1 LVYRRTKTN
10 YIKKKLI
17 MKKILITRKLLKP
30 CEEKASKIFEAKF
43 NVNDELY
50 SQSKLIELSQG
61 CDAILTSLTD
71 KMDEDT
77 INKLPDTVKAISNF
91 AVGFGN
97 IDLEAA
103 KKKNITVTNTPDVL
117 TDATA
122 EIAMLLILGAARRAS
137 EGIEYAKNS
146 NWKWS
151 ADFLIGKQLT
161 GARLGILG
169 MGRIGRAVARLSK
182 PFGMKIHYHN
192 RSKLSAE
199 HEAGAT
205 YHENVKS
212 LFSVSD
218 ILAINCPATKETVN
232 IINKDTLEYFPTGA
246 IITNSARGDMI
257 DDDAMIDALNRKK
270 IYAVGLDVY
279 KGEPNLN
286 PGYLKHKNAFI
297 LPHLGSA
304 TKETRTA
311 MGNLAIDNIDE
322 FFKKGN
328 CKNKVN

>member
-1 LVYRRTKTN
+1 
-10 YIKKKLI
+10 
-17 MKKILITRKLLKP
+17 MKKILITRRLLKP
-30 CEEKASKIFEAKF
+30 CEEKASKIFDAKL
-43 NVNDELY
+43 NTNDELY

-61 CDAILTSLTD
+61 CDAILTSLTE
-71 KMDEDT
+71 KMDEET
-77 INKLPDTVKAISNF
+77 INKLPETVKVISNF

-97 IDLEAA
+97 IDLQAA
-103 KKKNITVTNTPDVL
+103 KKRGIVVTNTPDVL

-169 MGRIGRAVARLSK
+169 MGRIGRAVAKLSR

-192 RSKLSAE
+192 RSKLSPE
-199 HEAGAT
+199 LEEGAT
-205 YHENVKS
+205 YHDNVKS

-232 IINKDTLEYFPTGA
+232 IINKETLEYFPTGA

-257 DDDAMIDALNRKK
+257 DDEAMVQALINRK
-270 IYAVGLDVY
+270 IYAIGLDVY
-279 KGEPNLN
+279 KGEPKIH
-286 PGYLKHKNAFI
+286 PGYLNQPTAFI
-297 LPHLGSA
+297 LPHLGSS
-304 TKETRTA
+304 TKKTRTA
-311 MGNLAIDNIDE
+311 MANLAIDNIDE
-322 FFKKGN
+322 FFKTGK
-328 CKNKVN
+328 CKNRIN

>member
-1 LVYRRTKTN
+1 
-10 YIKKKLI
+10 
-17 MKKILITRKLLKP
+17 MKKIFVTRRLLKT
-30 CEEKASKIFEAKF
+30 CEDKASKLFDIKL
-43 NVNDELY
+43 NSNDELY
-50 SQSKLIELSQG
+50 SQKKIIDMSEG
-61 CDAILTSLTD
+61 CDGILTSLTE
-71 KMDEDT
+71 KMDEET
-77 INKLPDTVKAISNF
+77 INKLPSTVKILSNF

-103 KKKNITVTNTPDVL
+103 KKRGITVTNTPDVL

-169 MGRIGRAVARLSK
+169 MGRIGRAVAKLSR

-192 RSKLSAE
+192 RSKLKSE
-199 HEAGAT
+199 LEEGAT
-205 YHENVKS
+205 YHENIKS

-218 ILAINCPATKETVN
+218 FLAINCPATKETVN
-232 IINKDTLEYFPTGA
+232 IINKETLEYFPKGT

-257 DDDAMIDALNRKK
+257 DDEATLDALDRRK

-286 PGYLKHKNAFI
+286 PGYLKHKSAFI

-311 MGNLAIDNIDE
+311 MANLAIDNINE
-322 FFKKGN
+322 FFKTGE

>member
-1 LVYRRTKTN
+1 
-10 YIKKKLI
+10 
-17 MKKILITRKLLKP
+17 MKKILITRRLLKAS
-30 CEEKASKIFEAKF
+30 EEKASKIFDV
-43 NVNDELY
+43 NINDNDELY

-61 CDAILTSLTD
+61 CDAILTSLTE
-71 KMDEDT
+71 KMDQNT
-77 INKLPDTVKAISNF
+77 INKLPDTIKVISNF

-103 KKKNITVTNTPDVL
+103 KKRGIAVTNTPDVL

-122 EIAMLLILGAARRAS
+122 EIAMLLILGAARRAP
-137 EGIEYAKNS
+137 EGIEHAKNS
-146 NWKWS
+146 DWKWS

-169 MGRIGRAVARLSK
+169 MGRIGRAVAKLSR
-182 PFGMKIHYHN
+182 PFGMEIHYHN
-192 RSKLSAE
+192 RSKLTPE
-199 HEAGAT
+199 LEEGAI
-205 YHENVKS
+205 YHENIKS

-218 ILAINCPATKETVN
+218 ILAINCPATKETIN
-232 IINKDTLEYFPTGA
+232 IINKETLEYFPTGA

-257 DDDAMIDALNRKK
+257 DDKAMLDALDRRK

-286 PGYLKHKNAFI
+286 SGYLKHKSAFI
-297 LPHLGSA
+297 LPHLGSS
-304 TKETRTA
+304 TKQTRTA
-311 MGNLAIDNIDE
+311 MGDLAVDNIND
-322 FFKKGN
+322 FFKTGN